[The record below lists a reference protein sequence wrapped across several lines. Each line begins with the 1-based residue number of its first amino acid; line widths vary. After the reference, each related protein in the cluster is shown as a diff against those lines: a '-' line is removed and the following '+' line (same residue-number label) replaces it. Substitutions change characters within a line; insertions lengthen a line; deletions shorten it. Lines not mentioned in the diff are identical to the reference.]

1 MAKKRLV
8 IITKFTKALKR
19 IAIIPARGGSKR
31 IPRKNTKLF
40 FGKPILA
47 YSIEA
52 ALKSGLFDEVMVSTD
67 DNEIA
72 EIAKQFGA
80 KVPFLRSEKNSN
92 DFATTADVLLEVLEW
107 YRQNGAEFQQGTCIY
122 ACAPFVNSKL
132 LQDSFAILEKEH
144 CDCVFPSLAYSHPI
158 QRAIKVSQNGKIE
171 PFDVTNPNARTQ
183 DLDKA
188 YFDAGM
194 FYTFDIGQ
202 LLQTKSLR
210 TDNTFTIEVDDL
222 HAQDIDN
229 ENDWILAE
237 MKYKLFS

>member
-1 MAKKRLV
+1 M
-8 IITKFTKALKR
+8 KR

-52 ALKSGLFDEVMVSTD
+52 ALKSGLYDEVMVSTD
-67 DNEIA
+67 DAEIA
-72 EIAKQFGA
+72 EIAKQYGA
-80 KVPFLRSEKNSN
+80 KVPFIRSEKNSN
-92 DFATTADVLLEVLEW
+92 DFATTVDVLIEVLDW
-107 YRQNGAEFQQGTCIY
+107 YQQNNIEFQQGTCIY

-132 LQDSFAILEKEH
+132 LQDSFALLNQENA
-144 CDCVFPSLAYSHPI
+144 DCVFPSLAYSHPI
-158 QRAIKVSQNGKIE
+158 QRALKVAENGKIE
-171 PFDVTNPNARTQ
+171 PFDTASSNLRTQ

-194 FYTFDIGQ
+194 FYTFDVAK
-202 LLQTKSLR
+202 LRATKSLR
-210 TDNTFTIEVDDL
+210 TNNTFTIEVEEI
-222 HAQDIDN
+222 HAQDIDH

-237 MKYKLFS
+237 MKYKLFSNESL